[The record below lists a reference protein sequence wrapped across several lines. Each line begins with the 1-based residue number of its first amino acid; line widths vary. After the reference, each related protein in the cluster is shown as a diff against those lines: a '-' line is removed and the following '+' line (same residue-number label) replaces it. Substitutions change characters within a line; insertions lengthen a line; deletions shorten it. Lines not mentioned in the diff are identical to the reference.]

1 MCCPQDEA
9 KVGEEMTWEQCDDV
23 QSEGAG
29 KFGAKTRFFVSKCR
43 FTRFTATL
51 RSAVQFARTRSPNPE
66 SPMSRRQ
73 LTIVVLSLATSL
85 VATACGTAPT
95 APSHDAPIVVVGSG
109 G

>member
-1 MCCPQDEA
+1 LSQN
-9 KVGEEMTWEQCDDV
+9 
-23 QSEGAG
+23 AG
-29 KFGAKTRFFVSKCR
+29 
-43 FTRFTATL
+43 L
-51 RSAVQFARTRSPNPE
+51 RDSPRPYVRLAVPPNPFPEPE

-73 LTIVVLSLATSL
+73 LTIVVLTLATSL